1 MVVKRK
7 TKPKRKVKK
16 KQPTQKQKQTQRQSV
31 TVNINTKGQTKRKA
45 PRASANSNTSRV
57 LQQFAQPIITLPSNL
72 INPPSMPQ
80 AGLNRSPLQSGTN
93 QGLTGNVIGE
103 DLAERERL
111 RAGLNARKNDEQS
124 LSGFSDSLA
133 SGSAD
138 GSFYN
143 MGSNPPSTTGLTN
156 FSVGSMSRDSLGNY
170 SKPPSSTG
178 LTNFSVG
185 SSNPSSSTASSSDF
199 TVGSVPPVSDFVRNY
214 MSEVNE
220 LARGGVRRT
229 RTTPIAQGQQ
239 NITSFFGGSV
249 GGLSAEPPQPVGV
262 PSAGNPALKTGSA
275 MEFLPRRPLS
285 DLGTG
290 GTLPM
295 ADVDTRS
302 YSSY

>member
-133 SGSAD
+133 SGSA
-138 GSFYN
+138 
-143 MGSNPPSTTGLTN
+143 
-156 FSVGSMSRDSLGNY
+156 SRDSLGNY

-262 PSAGNPALKTGSA
+262 PLGGNPALKTGSA